1 MNKRKDI
8 PELFF
13 IGLRETYWI
22 RFIVGFEQI
31 ALAQIRVLDLEV
43 HNYPEINK

>member
-1 MNKRKDI
+1 MNEPKEI
-8 PELFF
+8 PRLFF

-22 RFIVGFEQI
+22 TFVGFEQM

-43 HNYPEINK
+43 HNYPEINE

>member
-1 MNKRKDI
+1 MNDEPKEI

-22 RFIVGFEQI
+22 RFVGFEQI

-43 HNYPEINK
+43 HNYDKRK